1 MHATYRDELT
11 GAIEDYLKA
20 IYAIGQDTAEG
31 GDGAP
36 RPAATTAIA
45 GRLGVAP
52 ASVSAMIKRL
62 ADQGLVEYTPYQGVS
77 LTVSGRRATLR
88 IIRRHRVIESYL
100 VHALGYAWEE
110 VHDEAERLE
119 HAISDLLVERM
130 AAAMGDPIVD
140 PHGAPIPTAEGAI
153 DDRRLRS
160 LADLTVG
167 STVRIARVA
176 DEDADLLRYL
186 AELALMPGMSVTVSA
201 RAPFDGPM
209 TLQLNSGEERV
220 VGGELTRQVL
230 VEEPGGR

>member
-1 MHATYRDELT
+1 MHAARRDDLT

-20 IYAIGQDTAEG
+20 IYAIGQEVAEG
-31 GDGAP
+31 GGEH
-36 RPAATTAIA
+36 RSVATTAIA

-77 LTVSGRRATLR
+77 LTVSGRQATLR

-130 AAAMGDPIVD
+130 ATAMGDPIVD
-140 PHGAPIPTAEGAI
+140 PHGAPIPTAEGTI
-153 DDRRLRS
+153 DDRRLQS
-160 LADLTVG
+160 LGDLAVG
-167 STVRIARVA
+167 HTARIARVA

-186 AELALMPGMSVTVSA
+186 ASLALTPGMQVTVSA
-201 RAPFDGPM
+201 REPFDGPV
-209 TLQLNSGEERV
+209 TLRLHSGEERV
-220 VGGELTRQVL
+220 VGGGLTRQVL
-230 VEEPGGR
+230 VEELG